1 MLTDIEERLSPY
13 LFPVEERPVYYE
25 RDARSDRLPIPS
37 PNYKA
42 IVRKDTGNLIA
53 IQKDTYKLVPNA
65 EVIKPLL
72 EQLHQLDTSWVIDP
86 SHSFVDDERMRLQVT
101 FPELLFHDGRSEIA
115 LSLFLHNSYD
125 SSEGVRLFW
134 GAIRAICKNG
144 MVFGTVLAKYYR
156 KHTQNLE
163 ISNLREQL
171 ESTYDKIPV
180 IRERIDH
187 LQNARVTKDFRTE
200 IVDALGKKVGKYIE
214 EQEETRRL
222 ANQWALYNV
231 ITYFVSH
238 LVKQKMRASYQRQV
252 SNLFSL

>member
-1 MLTDIEERLSPY
+1 MSTDIEERLSPY
-13 LFPVEERPVYYE
+13 LFPVDERPVFFE
-25 RDARSDRLPIPS
+25 RDTRNGTLVPS

-42 IVRKDTGNLIA
+42 IVRKDNGNLIA
-53 IQKDTYKLVPNA
+53 IQRDTYKLVPNS

-72 EQLHQLDTSWVIDP
+72 EQLHQLDTSLYLDP
-86 SHSFVDDERMRLQVT
+86 SHSFVDDDRMRLQVT

-144 MVFGTVLAKYYR
+144 MVFGIVLAKYYR

-163 ISNLREQL
+163 ISNLRDQL

-180 IRERIDH
+180 IRDRIDQ
-187 LQNARVTKDFRTE
+187 LQATRVTKDFRVE
-200 IVDALGKKVGKYIE
+200 VIESLGKKIGKYIE
-214 EQEETRRL
+214 DQEETRRL

-252 SNLFSL
+252 SNLFGL